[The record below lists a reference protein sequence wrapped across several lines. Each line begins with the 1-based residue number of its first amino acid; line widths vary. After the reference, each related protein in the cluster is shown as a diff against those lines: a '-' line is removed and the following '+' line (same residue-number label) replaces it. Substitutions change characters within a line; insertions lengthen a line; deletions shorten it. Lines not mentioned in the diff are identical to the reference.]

1 MKPEDLQKQLSDI
14 NVELLNSISLIIFE
28 IENNTKNDLF
38 MLAKTLDEKSLA
50 RLIDYYDGSEIKM
63 PSKNEYKQNLIL
75 ALYFYLIE
83 IKGFSFK
90 KATDMMKDMSNL
102 EVEESEQYI
111 GRRLSK
117 VKEKLKERLILLIN
131 NL

>member
-38 MLAKTLDEKSLA
+38 MLANILDEKSLA

-83 IKGFSFK
+83 IKGYNFK

-102 EVEESEQYI
+102 QVEESEQYI